1 MNDIEFRLREFRPR
15 RPAPIP
21 DGHLPLPRGPFWL
34 AVAAGLAAA
43 MLIVADMETPT
54 SQQQPPVHGAAD
66 IALGALTTM
75 AIERPA
81 EFDAAL
87 ARMSR
92 LSLPDVRQPGG
103 ALQQLAR
110 EH

>member
-21 DGHLPLPRGPFWL
+21 DEHWQLSRGPLWL
-34 AVAAGLAAA
+34 AVAVGLVAA
-43 MLIVADMETPT
+43 MLIVARMQTQPTPP
-54 SQQQPPVHGAAD
+54 QPPVERAAD

-75 AIERPA
+75 AVERPV

-87 ARMSR
+87 TRMSR
-92 LSLPDVRQPGG
+92 ASLPDVRQPGG
-103 ALQQLAR
+103 ALRELAK
-110 EH
+110 EY